1 MLAQAWSL
9 LSLLHPF
16 LTVTPIEA
24 VDIVFYTMK
33 CFQDRLCSELLST
46 ANNNKKSSLSHRIAI
61 QQHGMRGS
69 IISILPADEM
79 GCFCISQAYTRSLE
93 LIPGALSLYPE
104 PWAAYHRPSHASG
117 LSFALPRL
125 SWNCRIL
132 SLPTVPRR
140 WRVDTFWPRATEA
153 LERLQ

>member
-1 MLAQAWSL
+1 MPRREGGRRYVLAQAWSL

-24 VDIVFYTMK
+24 VDNSK
-33 CFQDRLCSELLST
+33 LPSRQQSR
-46 ANNNKKSSLSHRIAI
+46 KSSLSHRIAI

-69 IISILPADEM
+69 IISILSADEM
-79 GCFCISQAYTRSLE
+79 GCFCISQAYTRSLGH
-93 LIPGALSLYPE
+93 ISGALGAYAE